1 MQVRG
6 QHAQLVPVAPRSGEL
21 EGQAPKAG
29 ARRLQA
35 SAATSVLGSGT
46 FSLQSPWDGGVLAFL
61 RMVTCSENCS
71 VTG

>member
-6 QHAQLVPVAPRSGEL
+6 QHTQLVPVAPRSGEF

-29 ARRLQA
+29 AQHLQA
-35 SAATSVLGSGT
+35 SAATSVLGGGT
-46 FSLQSPWDGGVLAFL
+46 FSLQSLWDGGVLAFL